1 MAATLS
7 FEWHGVSCFSVEA
20 KNGDA
25 ATTLVTDPF
34 VQDEVG
40 LKLPRNLAA
49 DVVTVSHDHV
59 WHNNISAVK
68 PSEGKKSVFTIAG
81 PGEYEVGGL
90 FVYGVSA
97 PHDSVEGKKRGF
109 TTLYR
114 FEIGDL
120 SFAHL
125 GDLGTDIVDAQ
136 REALE
141 DIDVL
146 LLPVGGN
153 STINA
158 KQAVA
163 IVNELEPKIVIP
175 MHYALPGMPKGGD
188 GVDKFLKEIAATKAE
203 RVARLKISKKDLP
216 AEETKIIVIEKG

>member
-1 MAATLS
+1 MGATLS
-7 FEWHGVSCFSVEA
+7 FEWHGVSCFTIEA

-34 VQDEVG
+34 GAEVG
-40 LKLPRNLAA
+40 LKLPRNLSA
-49 DVVTVSHDHV
+49 DVVTISHDHA
-59 WHNNISAVK
+59 WHNNLDAVK
-68 PSEGKKSVFTIAG
+68 AMEGKEIFAITG

-90 FVYGVSA
+90 FVYGIAA
-97 PHDSVEGKKRGF
+97 PHDAVEGKKRGL

-125 GDLGTDIVDAQ
+125 GDLGTPIVDAE

-141 DIDVL
+141 DIDIL

-158 KQAVA
+158 KEAVA

-175 MHYALPGMPKGGD
+175 MHYAIPGMPKGGD
-188 GVDKFLKEIAATKAE
+188 PVDKFLKEIAATKAE
-203 RVARLKISKKDLP
+203 RVNRFKISKKDLP
-216 AEETKIIVIEKG
+216 AEETKIIVLEKA

>member
-1 MAATLS
+1 MAASLV
-7 FEWHGVSCFSVEA
+7 FEWHGVSCFSIEA

-25 ATTLVTDPF
+25 QTTLVTDPF
-34 VQDEVG
+34 GSETD

-49 DVVTVSHDHV
+49 DVVTVSHDHS
-59 WHNNISAVK
+59 WHNNVKAVK
-68 PSEGKKSVFTIAG
+68 AMEGKKGFLEIAA

-90 FVYGVSA
+90 FIYGIPA
-97 PHDSVEGKKRGF
+97 PHDAVEGKKRGL
-109 TTLYR
+109 TTIYR

-125 GDLGTDIVDAQ
+125 GDLGTPIVDAE

-141 DIDVL
+141 DIDIL
-146 LLPVGGN
+146 LIPVGGN

-158 KQAVA
+158 KEAVA
-163 IVNELEPKIVIP
+163 IISELEPKIVIP

-188 GVDKFLKEIAATKAE
+188 GVEKFLKEIAATKAE
-203 RVARLKISKKDLP
+203 RVTKLKISKKDLP
-216 AEETKIIVIEKG
+216 MEETKIFVLEKT

>member
-1 MAATLS
+1 MASSLV
-7 FEWHGVSCFSVEA
+7 FEWHGVSCFSIEA

-34 VQDEVG
+34 GSEAG

-49 DVVTVSHDHV
+49 DVVTISHDHP
-59 WHNNISAVK
+59 WHNNLDAVK
-68 PSEGKKSVFTIAG
+68 AMEGKKDFFKITG

-90 FVYGVSA
+90 FIYGIPA
-97 PHDSVEGKKRGF
+97 PHDNEEGKKRGL
-109 TTLYR
+109 TTIYR

-125 GDLGTDIVDAQ
+125 GDLGTPIVDAE

-141 DIDVL
+141 DIDIL
-146 LLPVGGN
+146 LIPVGGN

-163 IVNELEPKIVIP
+163 IVSELEPKIVIP
-175 MHYALPGMPKGGD
+175 MHYELPGMPKGGD
-188 GVDKFLKEIAATKAE
+188 PVEKFLKEIAATKAE
-203 RVARLKISKKDLP
+203 RVSRLKIARKDLP
-216 AEETKIIVIEKG
+216 MEETKIIVLEKA